1 MDQRMEKLLQGV
13 KDTACYAAGNAAEAA
28 AATGQAV
35 SAAGESIADYRDLRR
50 LEREIQSL
58 RQEVKLQLQAVG
70 GMLYA
75 THCGKPSDSDELLA
89 KLRVIDGLEE
99 RVRALSAQAEA
110 LRRKGK

>member
-1 MDQRMEKLLQGV
+1 MDQRMEKLLRSV
-13 KDTACYAAGNAAEAA
+13 KDTAYYAAGKAAEAA

-35 SAAGESIADYRDLRR
+35 SAAGEKVSDYRDLHR

-75 THCGKPSDSDELLA
+75 THRGKPSASDELLA
-89 KLRVIDGLEE
+89 TLPVIAG
-99 RVRALSAQAEA
+99 Q
-110 LRRKGK
+110 

>member
-1 MDQRMEKLLQGV
+1 MAALSRAPGIGKKTAQRISLELKDKLT
-13 KDTACYAAGNAAEAA
+13 K
-28 AATGQAV
+28 GQTV
-35 SAAGESIADYRDLRR
+35 SAAGEKVSDYRDLRR
-50 LEREIQSL
+50 LERELQTL

-99 RVRALSAQAEA
+99 RVRTLSAQAEA